1 MSFNTEL
8 MKRLVNA
15 YSPSGD
21 ESEIAGIIEEEL
33 KDHVDEISRDSM
45 GNLICRKVGGGKR
58 IMVAAHM
65 DQIGVMVTKIEDEG
79 FLRFTNIGG
88 IDPVLSLNQRVVF
101 KNGTVGVIDKN
112 GKAKTDK
119 LKLEDLF
126 IDIGADG
133 KEEAEKA
140 VEIGD
145 SAVYVSDYHEDEKR
159 IISGAL
165 DNRIGCY
172 MGIEALKRLKESE
185 NDIYMVFTV
194 QEELGLRGATTAAYA
209 IEPEFGL
216 ALDIT
221 GSGDTPEDGRL
232 AVGLGKGAAIKLKDR
247 GIVVDPRVKNYMVDM
262 AKVNDIDYQ
271 LEILEFGATDSGAI
285 HLSKS
290 GVPTGVISVP
300 TRFVHSPTETIYK
313 SDVEHC
319 IDLLVKILGD
329 SLEFLG

>member
-1 MSFNTEL
+1 MEFNTEL
-8 MKRLVNA
+8 LKKLVST

-21 ESEIAGIIEEEL
+21 EVEISRVIENEVSGY
-33 KDHVDEISRDSM
+33 VDEIVRDSM
-45 GNLICRKVGGGKR
+45 GNLICRKKGSGKR

-65 DQIGVMVTKIEDEG
+65 DQIGVMITKIEDEG

-88 IDPVLSLNQRVVF
+88 IDPIISLNQRVIF
-101 KNGTVGVIDKN
+101 QNGTVGVIDKN
-112 GKAKTDK
+112 GKAKVEK
-119 LKLEDLF
+119 LKLEDMF
-126 IDIGADG
+126 IDIGAKN
-133 KEEAEKA
+133 KEEAEKR
-140 VEIGD
+140 VSIGD
-145 SAVYVSDYHEDEKR
+145 SAVYVSGYHEDEER
-159 IISGAL
+159 VVTGAL

-172 MGIEALKRLKESE
+172 MGIESLKRLNNTD

-209 IEPEFGL
+209 IEPDFGL

-232 AVGLGKGAAIKLKDR
+232 AVSLGGGTSIKVKDR

-262 AKVNDIDYQ
+262 SKKNGIDYQ

-285 HLSKS
+285 HLSRS

-300 TRFVHSPTETIYK
+300 TRFIHSPTETMYK
-313 SDVEHC
+313 SDVENG
-319 IDLLVKILGD
+319 ISLLVKILED
-329 SLEFLG
+329 RLEFLD